1 MHNVHVNHKI
11 NSNPKKIWEVLDK
24 FGGISAY
31 HPLVK
36 TSPIANGVE
45 SGLGAE
51 RVCHFEDGNSIKER
65 IVEYD
70 AGKSYK
76 VSIIDAGAFPLNEA
90 IATLSV
96 KPISNN
102 ESNVSFDMNFKPKFG
117 PMGWLMAKLMM
128 EGQFKKTLSS
138 VLQGLEDH
146 IRTGKVVG
154 KNGVLLEQVN

>member
-1 MHNVHVNHKI
+1 MHNVNVDHKI
-11 NSNPKKIWEVLDK
+11 SSSPEKVWEVLDK
-24 FGGISAY
+24 FGGVSAY
-31 HPLVK
+31 HPFVK
-36 TSPIANGVE
+36 ASPIANGVE

-51 RVCHFEDGNSIKER
+51 RFCHFEDGNSIKER

-76 VSIIDAGAFPLNEA
+76 VSIIDAGTFPLNEA

-96 KPISNN
+96 KPLSKN
-102 ESNVSFDMNFKPKFG
+102 ESIVTFNMNFKPKFG

-128 EGQFKKTLSS
+128 EGQFKKNLSN
-138 VLQGLEDH
+138 VLQGLDDH

-154 KNGVLLEQVN
+154 KNGELLEAAN